1 MKRIAFPYL
10 VAFAIVACH
19 TDRPLPPGI
28 AAEIVDGNDASG
40 NPFFWWLP
48 PMVQQHAP
56 ASQVFSGKLKP
67 TVTIADCD
75 GSPLTTFTGS
85 DIQASAAEFHVNWHT
100 NDFDLTVGC
109 EYRIAVL
116 IGTRELGHADV
127 AVVGSGKDFKNA
139 SNNDD
144 VPLLADRTLP
154 IKFFIGVGS
163 LCTEEAFDCGEGT
176 ARGGENT
183 VIVTRSGRAGVF
195 IPAAAVD
202 AGKEVTIT
210 IESVDDRSPSNCIPD
225 LAHQF
230 PGAPDEDPAC
240 YDYFTTPPISDV
252 NDKGSFNGFVTVG
265 ICPPND
271 AITLD
276 DETLDLLQIFQ
287 FDPGDDGVPAVT
299 KALPNVE
306 APFLMCDP
314 HYSPSFGSR
323 KSLFGDLA
331 RAFASLISP
340 RPLYASSRSMMFD
353 LGAGGSTDGFSR
365 FTWALP
371 IVEEIR

>member
-10 VAFAIVACH
+10 LVFAVVACH
-19 TDRPLPPGI
+19 TDRPLPPPGLS
-28 AAEIVDGNDASG
+28 AEIVDGNDASG

-56 ASQVFSGKLKP
+56 ASQVFSNKLKP
-67 TVTIADCD
+67 IVTITDRCA
-75 GSPLTTFTGS
+75 GTELKKFSGS
-85 DIQASAAEFHVNWHT
+85 DIQSSAAEFHVNWRT
-100 NDFDLTVGC
+100 SDFDLVVGC

-116 IGTRELGHADV
+116 IGTEELGHADV

-139 SNNDD
+139 RTNDD

-163 LCTEEAFDCGEGT
+163 QCTVEAFDCGEGT
-176 ARGGENT
+176 ATGGENT

-202 AGKEVTIT
+202 PGREVTIT
-210 IESVDDRSPSNCIPD
+210 IESVDDRSPSSCISG
-225 LAHQF
+225 LARQF

-240 YDYFTTPPISDV
+240 YDYFTTPPIFEV
-252 NDKGSFNGFVTVG
+252 NEKGSFNGFVTVG
-265 ICPPND
+265 ICPSND
-271 AITLD
+271 AFALD
-276 DETLDLLQIFQ
+276 PASLEAIRIFQ
-287 FDPGDDGVPAVT
+287 FDARSEGPV
-299 KALPNVE
+299 ALPNTE
-306 APFLMCDP
+306 APFLKCDP

-323 KSLFGDLA
+323 GSLFGDLG
-331 RAFASLISP
+331 RAFASLIAP
-340 RPLYASSRSMMFD
+340 RPLYAGSRRMMFD

-371 IVEEIR
+371 FSEGPR